1 MKKQAEHLISK
12 KEQTMNKTSQ
22 KRRFGILFA
31 AVGMICCFLAA
42 ALLAAC
48 NNQPAAQSGDEVGVY
63 YYDDTDRNTQ
73 SLITLGQGCSFTLVL
88 DDEAISG
95 TYSLDGE
102 TLTLTQT
109 DSKTLT
115 ATLRNDVITL
125 TYENVQMRFLKK
137 LYFTVTFDTTGG
149 SEVEAVSVLNGKAV
163 SKPVSDPTREGYVFL
178 GWYTDAQFTSPYL
191 FGAQPVTGDLTLYA
205 RWAQTTP
212 GEAEYTISY
221 DLGYDGEEIA
231 DSQTIG
237 GKLYLP
243 ATPAAREGYPLCR
256 LVGEHGERSRASL
269 LPLRRVLFDGGRHA
283 VQRGHDAVRR
293 LAGGGCGIRHSRR
306 QRLAAGDQLGIGRFG
321 GISHLGDRARR
332 NGTLHQSA
340 HDQHDLP
347 HHL

>member
-88 DDEAISG
+88 DDEAVSG

-109 DSKTLT
+109 DAQTLT

-125 TYENVQMRFLKK
+125 TYENAQMRFLKK

-149 SEVEAVSVLNGKAV
+149 SEMEAVSVLNGKAV

-178 GWYTDAQFTSPYL
+178 GWYTDAQFTSPICSAHSRY
-191 FGAQPVTGDLTLYA
+191 GRSYAVCTLG
-205 RWAQTTP
+205 TN
-212 GEAEYTISY
+212 
-221 DLGYDGEEIA
+221 
-231 DSQTIG
+231 DSRRDRVHH
-237 GKLYLP
+237 LL
-243 ATPAAREGYPLCR
+243 
-256 LVGEHGERSRASL
+256 RSRL
-269 LPLRRVLFDGGRHA
+269 
-283 VQRGHDAVRR
+283 
-293 LAGGGCGIRHSRR
+293 
-306 QRLAAGDQLGIGRFG
+306 
-321 GISHLGDRARR
+321 
-332 NGTLHQSA
+332 
-340 HDQHDLP
+340 
-347 HHL
+347 

>member
-1 MKKQAEHLISK
+1 
-12 KEQTMNKTSQ
+12 MNKTSQ

-88 DDEAISG
+88 DDEAVSG

-109 DSKTLT
+109 DAQTLT

-125 TYENVQMRFLKK
+125 TYENAQMRFLKK

-149 SEVEAVSVLNGKAV
+149 SEMEAVSVLNGKAV

-178 GWYTDAQFTSPYL
+178 GWYTDAQFTSPICSAHSPL
-191 FGAQPVTGDLTLYA
+191 REILRCMHAGHKRLPA
-205 RWAQTTP
+205 RPSTP
-212 GEAEYTISY
+212 SPTIS
-221 DLGYDGEEIA
+221 A
-231 DSQTIG
+231 MTAK
-237 GKLYLP
+237 KLP
-243 ATPAAREGYPLCR
+243 T
-256 LVGEHGERSRASL
+256 
-269 LPLRRVLFDGGRHA
+269 
-283 VQRGHDAVRR
+283 VRR
-293 LAGGGCGIRHSRR
+293 SEENSICPQRPPQGKAIALSAGG
-306 QRLAAGDQLGIGRFG
+306 
-321 GISHLGDRARR
+321 
-332 NGTLHQSA
+332 
-340 HDQHDLP
+340 
-347 HHL
+347 